1 MAIRFTIAKRGLL
14 ASEEAALKDAAEKR
28 TAEKRTAE
36 KRTAKK
42 KAALKKTAEEEAA
55 EKDAAEKD
63 TAEKEAA
70 DNNEAPSN
78 EGAVVD
84 ERWLRSLRPQVEH
97 RSIVDVVDFQ
107 SSEFRL
113 SSTLSR
119 GELTSALSVIQE
131 VMVHELEKGNAVTLP
146 YIGTFRLSLKG
157 GIEVKNGYY
166 HGRDVRVD
174 DLLFRPNSELLGK
187 VRSIKV
193 NQVPYGQAFHIED
206 DDMEKRLTA
215 LFAQQST
222 ITHMD
227 VSYAFGQTL
236 TRSRISALLRRL
248 VGEGRLIRVG
258 RGAQTRYRAAPGQF
272 GR

>member
-1 MAIRFTIAKRGLL
+1 MMEIRFTIAKRGLL
-14 ASEEAALKDAAEKR
+14 ASEEAALKEAAE
-28 TAEKRTAE
+28 
-36 KRTAKK
+36 K
-42 KAALKKTAEEEAA
+42 KAALKRTSEKGIA
-55 EKDAAEKD
+55 EKDAAEKKAAD
-63 TAEKEAA
+63 KDAAENNEA

-113 SSTLSR
+113 PSTVPK
-119 GELTSALSVIQE
+119 GELLAALSVIQD

-166 HGRDVRVD
+166 HGCDVRVD

-206 DDMEKRLTA
+206 DDMEKRLSA

-236 TRSRISALLRRL
+236 TRSRISTLLRRL
-248 VGEGRLIRVG
+248 VSEGRLIQEG
-258 RGAQTRYRAAPGQF
+258 RGAQTRYRAASGQF

>member
-1 MAIRFTIAKRGLL
+1 MMEIRFTIAKRGLL
-14 ASEEAALKDAAEKR
+14 ASEEAALKEAAE
-28 TAEKRTAE
+28 
-36 KRTAKK
+36 K
-42 KAALKKTAEEEAA
+42 KAALKETSEKGTAEKKAA
-55 EKDAAEKD
+55 DKDAAENN
-63 TAEKEAA
+63 EA

-146 YIGTFRLSLKG
+146 FIGTFRLSLKG

-206 DDMEKRLTA
+206 DDMEERLTA

-248 VGEGRLIRVG
+248 VGEGRLIQEG

-272 GR
+272 GK

>member
-1 MAIRFTIAKRGLL
+1 MEIRFTIAKRGLL
-14 ASEEAALKDAAEKR
+14 ASEEAALKEAAE
-28 TAEKRTAE
+28 
-36 KRTAKK
+36 K
-42 KAALKKTAEEEAA
+42 KAALKETSEKGTAEKKAA
-55 EKDAAEKD
+55 DKDAAENN
-63 TAEKEAA
+63 EA

-78 EGAVVD
+78 EAAVVD

-107 SSEFRL
+107 SSESRL

-131 VMVHELEKGNAVTLP
+131 VMVHELEKGNAVSLP

-157 GIEVKNGYY
+157 GIEVKNGHY

-206 DDMEKRLTA
+206 DDMEERLTA

-248 VGEGRLIRVG
+248 VGEGRLIQEG

-272 GR
+272 GK

>member
-1 MAIRFTIAKRGLL
+1 MMEIRFTIAKRGLL
-14 ASEEAALKDAAEKR
+14 ASEEAALKEA
-28 TAEKRTAE
+28 AE

-55 EKDAAEKD
+55 DKNAAENN
-63 TAEKEAA
+63 EADNNEA

-113 SSTLSR
+113 PSTVPR

-206 DDMEKRLTA
+206 DDMEERLTA

-248 VGEGRLIRVG
+248 VSEGRLIRVG
-258 RGAQTRYRAAPGQF
+258 RGAQTRYRAASGQF

>member
-1 MAIRFTIAKRGLL
+1 MEIRFTIAKRGLL
-14 ASEEAALKDAAEKR
+14 ASEEAALKEAAE
-28 TAEKRTAE
+28 
-36 KRTAKK
+36 K
-42 KAALKKTAEEEAA
+42 KAALKRTSEKGTAEKDAAEKNAA

-63 TAEKEAA
+63 TAEEEAA

-107 SSEFRL
+107 DSVSRL

-206 DDMEKRLTA
+206 DDMEERLTA

-236 TRSRISALLRRL
+236 TRSRISTLLRRL
-248 VGEGRLIRVG
+248 VSEGRLIRVG
-258 RGAQTRYRAAPGQF
+258 RGAQTRYRAASGQF

>member
-1 MAIRFTIAKRGLL
+1 MEIRFTIAKRGLL
-14 ASEEAALKDAAEKR
+14 ASEEAALK
-28 TAEKRTAE
+28 
-36 KRTAKK
+36 
-42 KAALKKTAEEEAA
+42 
-55 EKDAAEKD
+55 
-63 TAEKEAA
+63 EAA
-70 DNNEAPSN
+70 DNNETPSN

-113 SSTLSR
+113 PSTVPK
-119 GELTSALSVIQE
+119 GELLAALSVIQD

-146 YIGTFRLSLKG
+146 YIGTLRLSLKG

-206 DDMEKRLTA
+206 DDMKERLTA

-236 TRSRISALLRRL
+236 TRSRISTLLRRL
-248 VGEGRLIRVG
+248 VSEGRLIQEE
-258 RGAQTRYRAAPGQF
+258 RGAQTRYRAASGQF

>member
-1 MAIRFTIAKRGLL
+1 MEIRFTIAKRGLL
-14 ASEEAALKDAAEKR
+14 ASEEAALKEAAE
-28 TAEKRTAE
+28 
-36 KRTAKK
+36 K
-42 KAALKKTAEEEAA
+42 KAALKETSEKGTAEKKAA
-55 EKDAAEKD
+55 DKDAAENN
-63 TAEKEAA
+63 EA

-97 RSIVDVVDFQ
+97 RAIVDVADFQ

-146 YIGTFRLSLKG
+146 FIGTFRLSLKG

-206 DDMEKRLTA
+206 DDMEERLTA

-248 VGEGRLIRVG
+248 VGEGRLIQEG

-272 GR
+272 GK

>member
-14 ASEEAALKDAAEKR
+14 ASEEAALKEA
-28 TAEKRTAE
+28 AE

-55 EKDAAEKD
+55 DKDAAE
-63 TAEKEAA
+63 TNEADNNEA

-97 RSIVDVVDFQ
+97 RAIVDVADFQ

-174 DLLFRPNSELLGK
+174 DLLFRPNSELISK

-227 VSYAFGQTL
+227 VSYAFEQTL
-236 TRSRISALLRRL
+236 TRSRISTLLRRL
-248 VGEGRLIRVG
+248 VSEGRLIRVG
-258 RGAQTRYRAAPGQF
+258 RGAQTRYRAASGQF

>member
-1 MAIRFTIAKRGLL
+1 MEIRFTIAKRGLL
-14 ASEEAALKDAAEKR
+14 ASEEAALKEAAE
-28 TAEKRTAE
+28 
-36 KRTAKK
+36 K
-42 KAALKKTAEEEAA
+42 KAALKETSEKGTAEKKAA
-55 EKDAAEKD
+55 DKDAAENN
-63 TAEKEAA
+63 EA

-146 YIGTFRLSLKG
+146 FIGTFRLSLKG

-206 DDMEKRLTA
+206 DDMEERLTA

-248 VGEGRLIRVG
+248 VGEGRLIQEG

-272 GR
+272 GK

>member
-1 MAIRFTIAKRGLL
+1 MMEIRFTIAKRGLL
-14 ASEEAALKDAAEKR
+14 ASEEAALKEAAE
-28 TAEKRTAE
+28 
-36 KRTAKK
+36 K
-42 KAALKKTAEEEAA
+42 KAALKRTSEKGTAEKNAA
-55 EKDAAEKD
+55 EKDAAENNE
-63 TAEKEAA
+63 AEKEAA

-206 DDMEKRLTA
+206 DDMEERLTA

-258 RGAQTRYRAAPGQF
+258 RGAQTRYRAASGQF

>member
-1 MAIRFTIAKRGLL
+1 MEIRFTIAKRGLL
-14 ASEEAALKDAAEKR
+14 ASEEAALKEAAE
-28 TAEKRTAE
+28 
-36 KRTAKK
+36 K
-42 KAALKKTAEEEAA
+42 KAALKRTS
-55 EKDAAEKD
+55 EKG
-63 TAEKEAA
+63 TAEKNAAENNEADNNEA
-70 DNNEAPSN
+70 GNNEAPSN

-166 HGRDVRVD
+166 HGRNVRVD

-206 DDMEKRLTA
+206 DDMEERLTA

-236 TRSRISALLRRL
+236 TRSRISTLLRRL

-258 RGAQTRYRAAPGQF
+258 RGAQTRYRAASGQF

>member
-1 MAIRFTIAKRGLL
+1 MEIRFTIAKRGLL
-14 ASEEAALKDAAEKR
+14 ASEEAALKEA
-28 TAEKRTAE
+28 AE

-55 EKDAAEKD
+55 EKGTTEKD

-113 SSTLSR
+113 PSTVPK
-119 GELTSALSVIQE
+119 GELLAALSVIQD

-206 DDMEKRLTA
+206 DDMEERLTA

-236 TRSRISALLRRL
+236 TRSRISTLLRRL
-248 VGEGRLIRVG
+248 VSEGRLIRVG
-258 RGAQTRYRAAPGQF
+258 RGAQTRYRAASGQF

>member
-14 ASEEAALKDAAEKR
+14 ASEEAALKEAAE
-28 TAEKRTAE
+28 
-36 KRTAKK
+36 K
-42 KAALKKTAEEEAA
+42 KAALKRTSEKGTAEKNAAEKDAADKDAA
-55 EKDAAEKD
+55 EKDAAENN
-63 TAEKEAA
+63 EA

-97 RSIVDVVDFQ
+97 SSIVDVVDFQ
-107 SSEFRL
+107 DSEFRL

-131 VMVHELEKGNAVTLP
+131 VMVHELEKGNAVSLP

-157 GIEVKNGYY
+157 GIEVKKGHY

-206 DDMEKRLTA
+206 DDMEERLTA

-227 VSYAFGQTL
+227 VSYAFEQTL

>member
-1 MAIRFTIAKRGLL
+1 MEIRFTIAKRGLL
-14 ASEEAALKDAAEKR
+14 ASEEAALKEA
-28 TAEKRTAE
+28 AE

-55 EKDAAEKD
+55 EKGTTEKD

-113 SSTLSR
+113 PSTVPK
-119 GELTSALSVIQE
+119 GELLAALSVIQD

-206 DDMEKRLTA
+206 DDMEERLTA

-258 RGAQTRYRAAPGQF
+258 RGAQTRYRAASGQF

>member
-1 MAIRFTIAKRGLL
+1 MEIRFTIAKRGLL
-14 ASEEAALKDAAEKR
+14 ASEEAALKEA
-28 TAEKRTAE
+28 AE

-70 DNNEAPSN
+70 NNNEAPSN

-113 SSTLSR
+113 PSTVPR

-206 DDMEKRLTA
+206 DDMEERLTA

-227 VSYAFGQTL
+227 VSYAFEQTL
-236 TRSRISALLRRL
+236 TRSRISTLLRRL

>member
-1 MAIRFTIAKRGLL
+1 MEIRFTIAKRGLL
-14 ASEEAALKDAAEKR
+14 ASEEAALKEAAE
-28 TAEKRTAE
+28 
-36 KRTAKK
+36 K
-42 KAALKKTAEEEAA
+42 KAALKETSEKGTAEKKAA
-55 EKDAAEKD
+55 DKDAAENN
-63 TAEKEAA
+63 EADNNEA

-206 DDMEKRLTA
+206 DDMEERLTA

-248 VGEGRLIRVG
+248 VGEGRLIQEG

-272 GR
+272 GK

>member
-1 MAIRFTIAKRGLL
+1 MEIRFTIAKRGLL
-14 ASEEAALKDAAEKR
+14 ASEEAALKEA
-28 TAEKRTAE
+28 AE

-55 EKDAAEKD
+55 DKNAAENN
-63 TAEKEAA
+63 EADNNEADNNEA

-113 SSTLSR
+113 PSTVPR

-206 DDMEKRLTA
+206 DDMEERLTA

-248 VGEGRLIRVG
+248 VSEGRLIRVG
-258 RGAQTRYRAAPGQF
+258 RGAQTRYRAASGQF

>member
-1 MAIRFTIAKRGLL
+1 MMEIRFTIAKRGLL
-14 ASEEAALKDAAEKR
+14 ASEEAALKEAAE
-28 TAEKRTAE
+28 
-36 KRTAKK
+36 K
-42 KAALKKTAEEEAA
+42 KAALKRTSEKGTA
-55 EKDAAEKD
+55 EKDAAENN
-63 TAEKEAA
+63 EADNNEADNNEA

-258 RGAQTRYRAAPGQF
+258 RGAQTRYRAASGQF
-272 GR
+272 ER

>member
-14 ASEEAALKDAAEKR
+14 ASEEAVLKEAAE
-28 TAEKRTAE
+28 
-36 KRTAKK
+36 K
-42 KAALKKTAEEEAA
+42 KAALKRTSEKGTA
-55 EKDAAEKD
+55 EKDAAENN
-63 TAEKEAA
+63 EA

-113 SSTLSR
+113 PSTLPR
-119 GELTSALSVIQE
+119 GELIAALSVLQD

-166 HGRDVRVD
+166 HGRNVRVD

-187 VRSIKV
+187 DRSIKV

-258 RGAQTRYRAAPGQF
+258 RGAQTRYRAASGQF

>member
-1 MAIRFTIAKRGLL
+1 MEIRFTIAKRGLL
-14 ASEEAALKDAAEKR
+14 ASEEAALREAAE
-28 TAEKRTAE
+28 
-36 KRTAKK
+36 K
-42 KAALKKTAEEEAA
+42 KAALKETSEKGTAEKKAA
-55 EKDAAEKD
+55 DKDAAENN
-63 TAEKEAA
+63 EADNNEA

-206 DDMEKRLTA
+206 DDMEERLTA

-248 VGEGRLIRVG
+248 VGEGRLIQEG

-272 GR
+272 GK

>member
-1 MAIRFTIAKRGLL
+1 MMEIRFTIAKRGLL
-14 ASEEAALKDAAEKR
+14 ASEEAALKEA
-28 TAEKRTAE
+28 AE

-42 KAALKKTAEEEAA
+42 KTALKKTAEE
-55 EKDAAEKD
+55 
-63 TAEKEAA
+63 EAA

-107 SSEFRL
+107 SSDFRL

-166 HGRDVRVD
+166 HGRNVRVD
-174 DLLFRPNSELLGK
+174 DLLFRPNSELLSK

-193 NQVPYGQAFHIED
+193 DQVPYGQAFHIED

-215 LFAQQST
+215 LFAQQSS

-227 VSYAFGQTL
+227 VSYAFEQTL
-236 TRSRISALLRRL
+236 TRSRISTLLRRL
-248 VGEGRLIRVG
+248 VGEGRLIQEG
-258 RGAQTRYRAAPGQF
+258 RGAQTRYRAASGQF